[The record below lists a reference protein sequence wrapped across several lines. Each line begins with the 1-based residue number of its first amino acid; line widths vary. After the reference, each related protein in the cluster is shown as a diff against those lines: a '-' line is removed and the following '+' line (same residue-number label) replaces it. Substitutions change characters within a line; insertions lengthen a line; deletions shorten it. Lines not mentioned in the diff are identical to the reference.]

1 MVGIITIQINVIFFL
16 NFCYLIFLG
25 ITKIH
30 INFITFSNW
39 TIKKNSLSCTWTIKK
54 NEK

>member
-1 MVGIITIQINVIFFL
+1 MVGVITIQINVIFF
-16 NFCYLIFLG
+16 YLIFLG